1 MKISINEMTH
11 LKSWVI
17 ANITTLLV
25 FTIYAN
31 FFTDYHL
38 THLATPS
45 VVIVGGLA
53 LYQFCSVMWL
63 AILFERVTPKMVYMG
78 GLIAFVLW
86 SLSFWGKYSMA
97 TTEVLAGGING
108 DPSFRF
114 FDKHAAIQY
123 IYLFGIAGLIYK
135 GTKKNLPD
143 LKTLSVSATMILTI
157 VVGYH
162 LIGYW
167 TVFSQGDHYTKNHD
181 FQVMSKML
189 TIEDANLKDSC
200 EMFDGVDCFRFNAL
214 QDGYP
219 IELLNYNATYTNA
232 IVDLAN
238 NPITQTV
245 DFQHRELI
253 RDTLFEDNYSPYYSK
268 SFFFNQSEGIVN
280 YTISNY
286 FGDISVNYLAFLVW
300 MVLSASV
307 FWNIFLNG
315 VGIEHSVR
323 LKKRSAERPSKLTI
337 AIALFTIFVVSPFF
351 GWLGLDYFF
360 GDNLALFFLLL
371 LFLFA
376 YLVYRKANNV
386 LFFIMVVTLCSAPAI
401 YIYTTGL
408 VEIYGTYNPDII
420 GEYSTISLIVTSLIC
435 MALLSV
441 TILNKKLNVAV
452 KLEFL
457 VVFFVVVVVGL
468 AITYVGSRYIFISLV
483 MDSEW
488 VRLSH
493 LMSSGMDYLDFCRNF
508 NFDVCQ
514 TINKPDWKPS
524 FYEPLMTY
532 SWYMIA
538 SGLISINTAFF
549 CTLTFIHR
557 KFKISYKK

>member
-1 MKISINEMTH
+1 MKISLHKMTH
-11 LKSWVI
+11 LKAWVI
-17 ANITTLLV
+17 ANITTLIS
-25 FTIYAN
+25 FSIYAN
-31 FFTDYHL
+31 FLTDYHL

-45 VVIVGGLA
+45 IIIVGGLA

-63 AILFERVTPKMVYMG
+63 AILFERITPMMVYVSG
-78 GLIAFVLW
+78 IIAFSLW
-86 SLSFWGKYSMA
+86 GLSFWGEYSMA
-97 TTEVLAGGING
+97 VTEVLAGGIHG

-123 IYLFGIAGLIYK
+123 IYLFGILGLIYK
-135 GTKKNLPD
+135 GVKKNLPD
-143 LKTLSVSATMILTI
+143 LKILSVSATMILTI
-157 VVGYH
+157 IVGYH
-162 LIGYW
+162 LVGYW
-167 TVFSQGDHYTKNHD
+167 TVFSQGDHYTKEHD
-181 FQVMSKML
+181 YQVMSKML
-189 TIEDANLKDSC
+189 TIEDKNLKDSC

-219 IELLNYNATYTNA
+219 DELLNYNSAHTNEIA
-232 IVDLAN
+232 DLAN
-238 NPITQTV
+238 NPMTQTV
-245 DFQHRELI
+245 NFQYRELI

-268 SFFFNQSEGIVN
+268 SFFFNQSEGIVD

-323 LKKRSAERPSKLTI
+323 LKKRSSKKPSKLSILTV
-337 AIALFTIFVVSPFF
+337 LFIIFLVCPFF

-360 GDNLALFFLLL
+360 SDNLYFFYLVLFFLLT
-371 LFLFA
+371 
-376 YLVYRKANNV
+376 YLIYRKKNNV
-386 LFFIMVVTLCSAPAI
+386 LFFIAVVSVCSAPAI
-401 YIYTTGL
+401 YIYTVGL
-408 VEIYGTYNPDII
+408 VEVYGSYNPDII
-420 GEYSTISLIVTSLIC
+420 GYHSVLALIVTSLIS
-435 MALLSV
+435 MLLLSI
-441 TILNKKLNVAV
+441 TILNRRFNMAV

-457 VVFFVVVVVGL
+457 IIFFIVVAIGL
-468 AITYVGSRYIFISLV
+468 SVTYIGSRYIFISLV

-493 LMSSGMDYLDFCRNF
+493 LLSSGMDYLNFCRNF

-514 TINKPDWKPS
+514 TINKPDWKPR
-524 FYEPLMTY
+524 FYEPLMKY

-538 SGLISINTAFF
+538 SGVISINTAFF

-557 KFKISYKK
+557 RLEISYKK